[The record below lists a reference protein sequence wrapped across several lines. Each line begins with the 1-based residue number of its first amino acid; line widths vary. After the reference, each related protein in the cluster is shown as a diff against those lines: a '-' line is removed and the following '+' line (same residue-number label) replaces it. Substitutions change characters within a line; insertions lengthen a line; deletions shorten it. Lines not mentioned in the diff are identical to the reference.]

1 MCGCSATF
9 LCSPSLAIVFNSI
22 FRRIMNKMMKKYIL
36 YSLILLLTMTSCSN
50 MLTPPDG
57 GLPAFTYGFYR
68 QSGGDYYIE
77 EDDSRKILLEN
88 QDKNPNLIGKRFFMT
103 GSVSSSAPEPY
114 NAKFSVSLQEEM
126 YVYQPITLDAKSEL
140 DNYRSDGIM
149 LDKHLEYSYLWTYKN
164 YVNFIFGVTV
174 ADYTK
179 HQFRYF
185 IVPSELE
192 NAGEKTLTIYVR
204 HDASL
209 DTELTEHNRELKLF
223 YTSLDIK
230 EYAEEVAKGS
240 IKLKIN
246 YKTPQGVEMVENIT
260 VYTGI

>member
-1 MCGCSATF
+1 
-9 LCSPSLAIVFNSI
+9 
-22 FRRIMNKMMKKYIL
+22 MKKYIFGTIIVL
-36 YSLILLLTMTSCSN
+36 MSLTSCSN
-50 MLTPPDG
+50 MMNPPMHG
-57 GLPAFTYGFYR
+57 QPAFTYGFYK

-77 EDDSRKILLEN
+77 EDDSRKVLLEN
-88 QDKNPNLIGKRFFMT
+88 QDKNPSLIGKRFFMT
-103 GSVSSSAPEPY
+103 GTSNYNVSSPY
-114 NAKFSVSLQEEM
+114 DAKFSVNAQYEM
-126 YVYQPITLDAKSEL
+126 PVYQPIILQEKKEL
-140 DNYRSDGIM
+140 ENYRSDGIM
-149 LDKHLEYSYLWTYKN
+149 LDKHLEYSYLWAYRD
-164 YVNFIFGVTV
+164 YVNFIFGATV

-185 IVPSELE
+185 IIPSELE
-192 NAGEKTLTIYVR
+192 SGREKVLTIYVR

-246 YKTPQGVEMVENIT
+246 YKTPQGVEMVEDIT
-260 VYTGI
+260 VYIGN

>member
-1 MCGCSATF
+1 
-9 LCSPSLAIVFNSI
+9 
-22 FRRIMNKMMKKYIL
+22 MKKYIL
-36 YSLILLLTMTSCSN
+36 GTLIILLTLTSCSS
-50 MLTPPDG
+50 MLTPPVDEQ
-57 GLPAFTYGFYR
+57 ASFTYGYYK
-68 QSGGDYYIE
+68 QSGSEFYIM

-88 QDKNPNLIGKRFFMT
+88 QDKNPSLIGKRFFMAGRST
-103 GSVSSSAPEPY
+103 SHVSEPY
-114 NAKFSVSLQEEM
+114 AAKMFVDMQEEM
-126 YVYQPITLDAKSEL
+126 YVYQPITLKNRGEL
-140 DNYRSDGIM
+140 ENYRSDGIM
-149 LDKHLEYSYLWTYKN
+149 LDRHLEYSYLWAYKD

-192 NAGEKTLTIYVR
+192 NGVEKALTIYVR

-223 YTSLDIK
+223 YTSLDISK
-230 EYAEEVAKGS
+230 YAESVAEGR

-246 YKTPQGVEMVENIT
+246 YKTPQGVEMVEEVT
-260 VYTGI
+260 VYTSN